1 MPTKKKNYLRIVP
14 HIDTDSRPFIFDIIE
29 KEINETSLL
38 KLGRFTDRNNLFTN
52 RIAFKS
58 KVVSRG
64 HAEIWIK
71 DNQLYIKDI
80 GSSSGT
86 FINRIRLSPA
96 NQISEAY
103 LLNNGDIV
111 QLGMDYQGG
120 IEEMFRCI
128 KMKIE
133 LNNEALIESPSR
145 YGLDNFRNNI
155 VASCGIADN
164 TSIKAEN
171 IDECCIC
178 LYAIAPFQA
187 LFVAPCS
194 HSFHFKCCYPL
205 LQNYY
210 PGFNCPLCRSYAD
223 LNASVSIDTEE
234 VVHMLK
240 QQQGTNQN

>member
-1 MPTKKKNYLRIVP
+1 MPATKKKNHLRIVP
-14 HIDTDSRPFIFDIIE
+14 HIDGESRPFIFDIVE
-29 KEINETSLL
+29 KE
-38 KLGRFTDRNNLFTN
+38 LGD

-64 HAEIWIK
+64 HAEIWIE
-71 DNQLYIKDI
+71 DNQFFIKDI

-96 NQISEAY
+96 NQESEPHVI
-103 LLNNGDIV
+103 NNGDIV

-120 IEEMFRCI
+120 IEEMFRCV

-133 LNNEALIESPSR
+133 INKPALTESPSA
-145 YGLDNFRNNI
+145 YGLNNFRNNI
-155 VASCGIADN
+155 VTAADN
-164 TSIKAEN
+164 TSINADN

-187 LFVAPCS
+187 LFIAPCS

-205 LQNYY
+205 LQNYF

-223 LNASVSIDTEE
+223 LNANVSIDTEE
-234 VVHMLK
+234 V
-240 QQQGTNQN
+240 